1 MREEIWIPGEKNL
14 TLETSIKNGWW
25 LWKQSGCVLAVQTFG
40 ISLSA
45 FIGIEM

>member
-14 TLETSIKNGWW
+14 TLETLIKNGWW
-25 LWKQSGCVLAVQTFG
+25 LWKQSGSVLAVQTFG

-45 FIGIEM
+45 VIYIEM